1 MTKRRR
7 RNRSLPIR
15 RQRCGRGFR
24 YLKDDDA
31 IDDAELLDRIKK
43 LAIPPAWREVEIS
56 LSPRA
61 KIQARGIDAA
71 GRIQTIYHPSFRA
84 RRELEKFDRLVE
96 FGTALP
102 RLREQVQRDL
112 RRRSDDQTRVTA
124 CLTLLLDVHSLR
136 IGSPVYAVANQSFG
150 ASTLRRKHLKRRR
163 EGLELRFQGKSR
175 KQHRVLIEDPKLEKL
190 LMELRERPG
199 HEIFSYLDTE
209 MNSHVLRPEQLNA
222 YLAQHLGQ
230 GFTAKDFR
238 TWGGTLAG
246 YSALLNAP
254 KNLDA
259 KDKLKLA
266 CQAAST
272 RLGNT
277 PAIARSSYID
287 PRVLSLAGE
296 EELLASARRSR
307 RQLKARKHLDP
318 DERSLLS
325 FLKRN

>member
-1 MTKRRR
+1 MTRRQR
-7 RNRSLPIR
+7 RNRSLQIR

-31 IDDAELLDRIKK
+31 IDEPELLDRIKK
-43 LAIPPAWREVEIS
+43 LAIPPAWKDVEIS

-61 KIQARGIDAA
+61 KVQARGIDAA
-71 GRIQTIYHPSFRA
+71 GRVQTIYHPSFRA
-84 RRELEKFDRLVE
+84 RREMEKFDRLVE
-96 FGTALP
+96 FGAALP
-102 RLREQVQRDL
+102 RLREQVQHDL

-124 CLTLLLDVHSLR
+124 CLALLLDTHLLR
-136 IGSPVYAVANQSFG
+136 IGSPVYAEVNHSIG
-150 ASTLRRKHLKRRR
+150 ASTLRRKHLKKHR
-163 EGLELRFQGKSR
+163 EGLELNFQGKSG
-175 KQHRVLIEDPKLEKL
+175 KQHRVLISSPKLKKL
-190 LMELRERPG
+190 LMELRERAG
-199 HEIFSYLDTE
+199 HEIFSYLDAE
-209 MNSHVLRPEQLNA
+209 KNSHVLRPEQLNA

-246 YSALLNAP
+246 YSALLSAP
-254 KNLDA
+254 TQLDA
-259 KDKLKLA
+259 KARLKLA
-266 CQAAST
+266 CEAASE

-287 PRVLSLAGE
+287 PRVLSLANE
-296 EELLASARRSR
+296 DDRLASQRRSR
-307 RQLKARKHLDP
+307 RQLKARNHLNP